1 MATNDNPYLD
11 PTSGAM
17 NLQAPPTTTDP
28 GVLPTATGQP
38 RSLADP
44 EGTLYDVPATAL
56 GALES
61 ARQPGATTGQY
72 VTPES
77 TVSGQLMSLL
87 DRDSPYLRQADTRA
101 REEANK
107 MGLLSSSMTVG
118 ATERERIAAALPI
131 AQQDAQLF
139 GTSALKEQDYAS
151 SSALDTQKTAG
162 QSALATQ
169 AHTQNIEALGV
180 QGDIGLTLET
190 FSQAA
195 ATERQ
200 TTQLEF
206 DAAIANAEMDSTI
219 RQQYLSSSADLNN
232 QFSADVSAILRSP
245 DFKTPEDRGNAIDNI
260 FKVYKAN
267 MSFMAE
273 AASVPLDWTAFDI
286 STAKLTATERER
298 IEQIKA
304 EESDAAAAA
313 ELAAIEQAKDEAKDI
328 KERATILNPGGAVAE
343 LLPGY
348 SKLEEAIGYKD
359 PVSQLADKVSSWF

>member
-151 SSALDTQKTAG
+151 SSALDTQKIAG

-180 QGDIGLTLET
+180 QADHQLKLEAYSQDATTRRADTELAFKERMGNLELDAKTKEQYITSSATVSNQYNDDVATLLRTKEFVDET
-190 FSQAA
+190 ARLEALS
-195 ATERQ
+195 
-200 TTQLEF
+200 QLEQVYVINMNF
-206 DAAIANAEMDSTI
+206 LASAAEE
-219 RQQYLSSSADLNN
+219 
-232 QFSADVSAILRSP
+232 
-245 DFKTPEDRGNAIDNI
+245 K
-260 FKVYKAN
+260 
-267 MSFMAE
+267 
-273 AASVPLDWTAFDI
+273 LDWDEGGVDNRNLFG
-286 STAKLTATERER
+286 AT
-298 IEQIKA
+298 
-304 EESDAAAAA
+304 AAAAA
-313 ELAAIEQAKDEAKDI
+313 EAKAAATAPTASEAAIAKYGRIPMGTSYE
-328 KERATILNPGGAVAE
+328 G
-343 LLPGY
+343 
-348 SKLEEAIGYKD
+348 
-359 PVSQLADKVSSWF
+359 F